1 MVFIDGVGAVLCE
14 ATNSNF
20 KRNGIHH
27 GLPVVEVKGIMAG
40 AKTGDEL
47 EVDLAGGTVKNL
59 ATDAVLHFRPYPEF
73 ILGILE
79 AGGLYP
85 QIREEAKAG
94 KHA

>member
-1 MVFIDGVGAVLCE
+1 MDSRTAGNAACVGSSEAVRFGGEPRAPARGRL
-14 ATNSNF
+14 
-20 KRNGIHH
+20 
-27 GLPVVEVKGIMAG
+27 VKGIMAG

-94 KHA
+94 KYA